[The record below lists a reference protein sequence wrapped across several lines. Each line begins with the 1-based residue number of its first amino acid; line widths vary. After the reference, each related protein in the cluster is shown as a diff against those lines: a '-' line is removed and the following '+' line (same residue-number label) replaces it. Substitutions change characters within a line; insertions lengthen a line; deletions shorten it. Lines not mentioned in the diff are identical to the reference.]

1 MAERPPPR
9 QDAQI
14 DKSNVIYV
22 MLMTGLLLRVVCTLV
37 MLASPLALLAQDGRN
52 RQDRV
57 AALEAQTQKYLQE
70 QKPAQAIPLLREITN
85 LDPKNLNARANLG
98 VLLFFQGNYPDAI
111 PQMRKALDLKPDL
124 WKIQALLGIA
134 EKRTGDSGA
143 AQTDLEA
150 AFPHLEDKK
159 IQKEAGLELVELN
172 SSLGE
177 FTRALAVTEKLQN
190 LLPEDPEVLFV
201 AYEISSQMMDQ
212 SLLNMMLVAPDS
224 PEMHMMMGGALGRRG
239 DRTGAIAQYREA
251 IRLNPKLPGVHFELG
266 EQLRTSTDPV
276 LNAEAEGEFK
286 AAIEVNRYDTRAWL
300 RLGEIMTAKND
311 FKQAIDDFNK
321 ALAVQPHDSDAET
334 DLAIALISMNQTAKA
349 LPLLESAVKEDPTNS
364 VAHYRLALLYRHDGK
379 IADSRHE
386 MELFLHYKGIKD
398 KLNKIFLQMEPQT
411 TPK

>member
-1 MAERPPPR
+1 
-9 QDAQI
+9 
-14 DKSNVIYV
+14 
-22 MLMTGLLLRVVCTLV
+22 MLMRGLLFRTAFALV
-37 MLASPLALLAQDGRN
+37 ILASPMALRAQEGQNSQGRIA
-52 RQDRV
+52 V
-57 AALEAQTQKYLQE
+57 LEAQTQKYLQE
-70 QKPAQAIPLLREITN
+70 QKPAQAIPLLREITK
-85 LDPKNLNARANLG
+85 LDPKNVNARANLG

-111 PQMRKALDLKPDL
+111 PQMRMALALKADLS
-124 WKIQALLGIA
+124 KIQALLGIA
-134 EKRTGDSGA
+134 EKRTGDSEA
-143 AQTDLEA
+143 AQTDLEQ
-150 AFPHLEDKK
+150 AFPHLDDKK

-190 LLPEDPEVLFV
+190 LLPEDPEILFV

-239 DRTGAIAQYREA
+239 DRAGAIAQYREA

-266 EQLRTSTDPV
+266 EQLRTSTDPA

-286 AAIEVNRYDTRAWL
+286 AAVEVNRYDARAWL
-300 RLGEIMTAKND
+300 RLGEIMTAKNE

-321 ALAVQPHDSDAET
+321 ALAVQPHNSDAET

-349 LPLLESAVKEDPTNS
+349 LPLLESALKEDPTNS
-364 VAHYRLALLYRHDGK
+364 VAHYRLALLYRHEGK

-411 TPK
+411 TK